1 MITFGPVPSR
11 RLGRSLGVNNIPP
24 KVCTYACVYCQLGKA
39 IRMQSARQE
48 FYPVDWVV
56 REVTSRFKECAG
68 EGEPPDYITFVPD
81 GEPALDANLKEE
93 IEEVKKLGA
102 NVAVITNA
110 SLLSQRSVR
119 SALASADWVSC
130 KVDAGEETLWRKINR
145 PVRDLDFNAI
155 TRSLY
160 YFREEF
166 SGTLVTETML
176 IEGVNDTPAALERT
190 ANILRALRPDIA
202 YIAVPTRPPA
212 ETWVGPASE
221 KALADAHRIFT
232 GSVSKT
238 EFLIHYEGDNFS
250 SGTSFEE
257 DILSITSVHPM
268 REEAVRK
275 LEERYNIGNAPLEK
289 LIAEEKVKRLNYRG
303 ETYYLR
309 NLKKDL
315 S

>member
-39 IRMQSARQE
+39 IRMQSTRQE
-48 FYPVDWVV
+48 FYPADWVL
-56 REVTSRFKECAG
+56 REVTSRVRACTE
-68 EGEPPDYITFVPD
+68 EGEPLDYITFVPD
-81 GEPALDANLKEE
+81 GEPTLDINLQEE
-93 IEEVKKLGA
+93 IEEVKKLG
-102 NVAVITNA
+102 VKTAVITNS

-176 IEGVNDTPAALERT
+176 IKGVNDTPAALERT
-190 ANILRALRPDIA
+190 GNILRALRPDIA

-212 ETWVGPASE
+212 EAWVGPASE
-221 KALADAHRIFT
+221 KSLAEAHRIFSS
-232 GSVSKT
+232 SVNT
-238 EFLIHYEGDNFS
+238 PEFLIHYEGDNFAR
-250 SGTSFEE
+250 GESFED

-275 LEERYNIGNAPLEK
+275 LETRYGIGDASLKK
-289 LIAEEKVKRLNYRG
+289 LIAEEKVKRIDYRG